1 MRRGVACAIG
11 LVAALAPAAGVLADG
26 DKGVRPGQS
35 VSEILG
41 SEPAAARASAAPAS
55 GGSSQRGAAI
65 LTGAF
70 VLATAGIYLL
80 RRKKG
85 HAAWS
90 GAGGSVEI
98 VGRAALTHKHSVCVV
113 RVGDASIVIGL
124 AGDRMSPLAV
134 LEGTSPPADRA
145 PAGRVGR
152 PPLPELSRGRLD
164 PDELERYRKQV
175 NRLKD
180 LLRGPLRNAA
190 REIGSAP

>member
-1 MRRGVACAIG
+1 MSRGAACALG
-11 LVAALAPAAGVLADG
+11 LVAALAPATGVLADG

-35 VSEILG
+35 VAEILG
-41 SEPAAARASAAPAS
+41 REPAAAPASPAPAP

-65 LTGAF
+65 LTGVL
-70 VLATAGIYLL
+70 VLAAAGICLVR
-80 RRKKG
+80 RRKA
-85 HAAWS
+85 HSASS
-90 GAGGSVEI
+90 GDGGSVEI
-98 VGRAALTHKHSVCVV
+98 VGRAALSHKHSVCVV
-113 RVGDASIVIGL
+113 RVGDARIVIGL

-134 LEGTSPPADRA
+134 LEGSSAPPDRA

-175 NRLKD
+175 DRLKG